1 MNKRSIIAAVLMIL
15 GLILTAGAVS
25 GSEYGDLSFKDSIVY
40 GIVGAALLAASVP
53 ISGDLKRNDDEKK
66 NRP

>member
-1 MNKRSIIAAVLMIL
+1 MMNKRSIIAAVLMIL

-40 GIVGAALLAASVP
+40 GIVGAALLVASVP
-53 ISGDLKRNDDEKK
+53 VSGDLMKRGDNDD
-66 NRP
+66 NG